1 MDSGAGPPI
10 QGGAGLGVAA
20 TQLGKGESGG
30 VAAARVDEDDE
41 DAHLNAM
48 KVSILPPKT
57 KKNPPRY
64 VLWHGGGAL
73 MVVMR

>member
-1 MDSGAGPPI
+1 M
-10 QGGAGLGVAA
+10 
-20 TQLGKGESGG
+20 
-30 VAAARVDEDDE
+30 AAAGVDNDIE

-64 VLWHGGGAL
+64 VLRRGGGGL